1 MSITCDNTTPLGSKR
16 DSTILNTNSDALIA
30 AILDLQKLADESTSN
45 LNNANRAAIVGLTNG
60 LNNILTN
67 NAIDEF
73 PRLKERVEQ
82 NGGVS
87 YTDIADFI
95 TTNNGNVDDL
105 TAAVDDFNTNSAS
118 TLTANMGS
126 GAGTGT
132 DDLDSTRLLNDAL
145 ATVSGVGVLNGGLDL
160 DLSGT
165 QGSGGLGTGSAGSG
179 LTGNLSGVTGGG
191 TELNTGSG
199 PSNIIGDVLGLS
211 INQPLTSSTSTT
223 IIGEE
228 AFGVGSDPLAGLVV
242 GSGGLGTGNFP
253 VELTD
258 FQLPDSSGDAATT
271 GGGGLGTFDPIALDG
286 DGNPVDLFNLDNPQD
301 FNSATGNI
309 DGVQGTSGSGTAI
322 ASSFIVASTL
332 ALQDTQYGASGDMSL
347 SDKLAI
353 LSGRKSLYPVIVYKL
368 MQDLD
373 LNFAMN
379 LGQDLSSSICG
390 VYNDV
395 LEKVTKVFAFVN
407 TGKALLSQVENLL
420 EKDVKKLAESI
431 KQKGILQTLL
441 DILKRIIQEA
451 VNAARDVAT
460 AAVAAVLGAVY
471 GMYKAS
477 MAVMKKVG
485 KIIQDI
491 NNYMQDA
498 TIQSIIQDMEKLVV
512 KLADQFERLTPQN
525 IANIIFRLCQMARD
539 IQAKLMEP
547 ALKMQRFAGSLAT
560 ESRVLQSQNA
570 VNTQKAVK
578 YGAIRI
584 SDEERES
591 KKQDIIV
598 KNSKVPPSDQE
609 ADFLTKI
616 GMTPEEAGLVTSVNS
631 NPDATQVMSTITF
644 SSKVISDKEFQGV
657 NDMVWVRLIRTARQT
672 GESYEVKSA
681 KTAKSRNPKR
691 MGGVSNTI
699 HNTGYAVDITVTE
712 SNRDDTIVAA
722 SRAGFG
728 GIGVYRNHLH
738 LDTSSRR
745 SWVSGFSGQALTS
758 IKELTEKHDI
768 DGFRK
773 KRS

>member
-45 LNNANRAAIVGLTNG
+45 LNNANRAAIVDLTNG

-95 TTNNGNVDDL
+95 TTNNGNVNDL

-118 TLTANMGS
+118 TLTANMGK

-132 DDLDSTRLLNDAL
+132 DDLNSTQLLNDAL

-165 QGSGGLGTGSAGSG
+165 QGSGGLGTGSQSG
-179 LTGNLSGVTGGG
+179 LTGGIAGVTGGG

-199 PSNIIGDVLGLS
+199 PSNIIGDVPGLS
-211 INQPLTSSTSTT
+211 ISQPFNVSTT
-223 IIGEE
+223 TTTIGEE

-258 FQLPDSSGDAATT
+258 FQLPDSSGGAATT
-271 GGGGLGTFDPIALDG
+271 GGALGSFTPIALDD

-309 DGVQGTSGSGTAI
+309 GGIQGTSGSGTAI

-395 LEKVTKVFAFVN
+395 LEKVTKIFAFVN

-598 KNSKVPPSDQE
+598 KNSKAPPSDQE